1 MTADEEPTVVTDV
14 ELVLTDALQP
24 YNNNPKEHPSEQ
36 IDAIAES
43 IQNSDGFDV
52 PIVAHHRDSGVPE
65 IIKGHGRVQA
75 AQQLGLAKVP
85 VIWRDDM
92 SDEQIRAARIA
103 DNKTQMESGFD
114 FDALEDEFTELEM
127 DFEIETES
135 LAMQTGFEADIV
147 EDLTANDDPSADDLF
162 ETDDTDDSSADD
174 DTVADDDAEPID
186 TATAT
191 DTEIDNTSTDAETDS
206 SSTDDTS
213 TDGQTNETDASESVD
228 ASTSDAVDT
237 GANDAIDDSDNRSDT
252 TDDDDSNGV
261 TNTDSESD
269 SDTQTVGDT
278 TCPECGH
285 QFIAE

>member
-75 AQQLGLAKVP
+75 AQQLGLEKVP

-147 EDLTANDDPSADDLF
+147 EDLTADDDPSADDLF
-162 ETDDTDDSSADD
+162 ETDDTDDDI
-174 DTVADDDAEPID
+174 VADDDAEPAD
-186 TATAT
+186 TNTNTAT
-191 DTEIDNTSTDAETDS
+191 DTDIDNTSTDAETTS
-206 SSTDDTS
+206 PSTDDTS

-228 ASTSDAVDT
+228 TSASETVDT
-237 GANDAIDDSDNRSDT
+237 GTDDTADDSDNRSDT
-252 TDDDDSNGV
+252 TDDDDTNGV
-261 TNTDSESD
+261 TNTDSD
-269 SDTQTVGDT
+269 TDTQTVGDT

-285 QFIAE
+285 EFIAE

>member
-1 MTADEEPTVVTDV
+1 MTTDDDPTVVTDV

-75 AQQLGLAKVP
+75 AQQLGLEKVP

-127 DFEIETES
+127 NFEIETES

-147 EDLTANDDPSADDLF
+147 EDLTADDDPSADDLF
-162 ETDDTDDSSADD
+162 ETDDTDDES
-174 DTVADDDAEPID
+174 DAEPTDI
-186 TATAT
+186 
-191 DTEIDNTSTDAETDS
+191 DTEIETDSESDDTSTDAETDS
-206 SSTDDTS
+206 PSTDDTS
-213 TDGQTNETDASESVD
+213 TDGQTDETDASESVD

-237 GANDAIDDSDNRSDT
+237 GIDDNADDSDNTRDP
-252 TDDDDSNGV
+252 TDDDDTNGV
-261 TNTDSESD
+261 TNTD

-285 QFIAE
+285 EFIAE